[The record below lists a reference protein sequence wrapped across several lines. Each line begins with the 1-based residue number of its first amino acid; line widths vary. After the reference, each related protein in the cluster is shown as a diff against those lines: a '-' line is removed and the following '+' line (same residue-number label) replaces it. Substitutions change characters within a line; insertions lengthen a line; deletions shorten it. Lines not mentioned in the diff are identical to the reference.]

1 MSFSTLKKTGIAILT
16 VGLLTKGFG
25 WAMGLYNLKS
35 NLNYK
40 IKFNRVQKVYFE
52 NLEPKVTIVLTI
64 EILNTSNFKLNV
76 KDYSTTILSPAGS
89 LIANTETSELD
100 LAAQKSFIK
109 DLTVTISI
117 AQFLISLAGS
127 YKLQYVSRFTIAGI
141 QITTPTSTLDV
152 GPQILEATKG
162 IAAIKTF
169 IAAYCKKPVNGLTG
183 ISSNQLIPYI
193 Q

>member
-89 LIANTETSELD
+89 LIANTETSDLD
-100 LAAQKSFIK
+100 LAAQKSFVK

-141 QITTPTSTLDV
+141 QITTPTSSLDV

-169 IAAYCKKPVNGLTG
+169 IAAYGKKPVNGLAG
-183 ISSNQLIPYI
+183 ISSNQPIPYI

>member
-16 VGLLTKGFG
+16 VGILTKGFG

-40 IKFNRVQKVYFE
+40 IKFNRVHKLYFE
-52 NLEPKVTIVLTI
+52 KLEPNVTVVLTI
-64 EILNTSNFKLNV
+64 EIYNTSNFKLEV

-89 LIANTETSELD
+89 LIANTETSDINIPPQESL
-100 LAAQKSFIK
+100 KK
-109 DLTVTISI
+109 DLTINISI
-117 AQFLISLAGS
+117 AQFLISLTNS
-127 YKLQYVSRFTIAGI
+127 YKLKYVSRFTIAGI
-141 QITTPTSTLDV
+141 QITTPTSTLDI

-162 IAAIKTF
+162 IATVKMF
-169 IAAYCKKPVNGLTG
+169 LAAYGKKPVNGLG
-183 ISSNQLIPYI
+183 AVSSNQLIPYI

>member
-89 LIANTETSELD
+89 LIANTETSDLD

-109 DLTVTISI
+109 DLTVTVSI
-117 AQFLISLAGS
+117 AQFLISMAGS
-127 YKLQYVSRFTIAGI
+127 YKLHYVSRFTIAGI
-141 QITTPTSTLDV
+141 QITTPTSSLDV

-169 IAAYCKKPVNGLTG
+169 IAAYGKKPVNGLAG
-183 ISSNQLIPYI
+183 ISSNQPIPYI

>member
-89 LIANTETSELD
+89 LIANTETSDLD
-100 LAAQKSFIK
+100 LAAQKSFVK

-127 YKLQYVSRFTIAGI
+127 YKLQYVSRFTITGI

-169 IAAYCKKPVNGLTG
+169 IAAYGKKPVNGLG
-183 ISSNQLIPYI
+183 AISSNQLIPYI